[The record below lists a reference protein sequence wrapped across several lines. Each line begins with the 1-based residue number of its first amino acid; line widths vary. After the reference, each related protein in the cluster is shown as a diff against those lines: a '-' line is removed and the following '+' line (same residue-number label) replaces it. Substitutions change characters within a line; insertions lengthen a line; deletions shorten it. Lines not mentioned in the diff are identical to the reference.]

1 MPEEQ
6 PISHVSLER
15 AYQAA
20 MQSLSDLRS
29 NEESIPRSLD
39 EKLIKELLNVTFA
52 LQFEDDTSTLEKRVQ
67 EILEAQVGSTTYES
81 DEV

>member
-1 MPEEQ
+1 MSDDQ
-6 PISHVSLER
+6 STSHVSLQR

-20 MQSLSDLRS
+20 VQSLSDLRTS
-29 NEESIPRSLD
+29 EDSIPRSLD
-39 EKLIKELLNVTFA
+39 ERLIKELLTLTFA

-67 EILEAQVGSTTYES
+67 EILEQQVASTTYES

>member
-1 MPEEQ
+1 MSEEQ
-6 PISHVSLER
+6 SISHVSLQR

-20 MQSLSDLRS
+20 VQSLSELRS
-29 NEESIPRSLD
+29 SEESVPRSLD
-39 EKLIKELLNVTFA
+39 EKLIKELLTLTFA

-67 EILEAQVGSTTYES
+67 EILEAQVGLTTYES